1 MVSLPSC
8 VTVAELHESLAVGA
22 VNVGDRLEG
31 RIDGLTP
38 LTIEIVAPAA

>member
-1 MVSLPSC
+1 
-8 VTVAELHESLAVGA
+8 VGA

-38 LTIEIVAPAA
+38 LTIDIVAPAPQR